1 LKWRAFQGILS
12 VFKPVENLFADK
24 TKFKK
29 YSIGFLCALSAAI
42 FGSIADVLPKP
53 ILEGDSSFDGLDP
66 IVMIT
71 VMYLVNSLIFTGI
84 TSKRNPIV
92 EIGKTNFMFLVLIGI
107 IEIIAT
113 GLFYFGLK
121 DTSATNA
128 AILGNSDIVFTSIIA
143 TMVFKE
149 SIKSN
154 EYFPYSLIIIGA
166 IIIPIWSDAIS
177 FDYQITKFVYGDLLI
192 LLAGL
197 FYGIEMNIYR
207 YVSSKVNSKRV
218 LQVISFVGGITAL
231 CAVIVLQIP
240 INLRPEDLPIILTAG
255 VFGIGI
261 SILLIVTAIK
271 YIGAIRAILIFSTTT
286 LFGIIFSFIILGEEI
301 HFLHFIAF
309 GLIFYATSLLRN
321 RISD

>member
-1 LKWRAFQGILS
+1 LKWKALQGVLS
-12 VFKPVENLFADK
+12 TFKSFGSLFTDK
-24 TKFKK
+24 TKFRK
-29 YSIGFLCALSAAI
+29 YSIGFLCALVAAI

-53 ILEGDSSFDGLDP
+53 ILEGDFSFVGLDP
-66 IVMIT
+66 IVMIAI
-71 VMYLVNSLIFTGI
+71 MYLVNSLIFTGI
-84 TSKRNPIV
+84 TPKRNPIA

-143 TMVFKE
+143 MIVFKE

-166 IIIPIWSDAIS
+166 IIIPVWSDAIS

-207 YVSSKVNSKRV
+207 HVSGKISSKRI
-218 LQVISFVGGITAL
+218 LQVISFVGGITSL

-240 INLRPEDLPIILTAG
+240 VNLRLEDLPIILTSG
-255 VFGIGI
+255 IFGIGV

-271 YIGAIRAILIFSTTT
+271 HIGTVRTILIFSSTT
-286 LFGIIFSFIILGEEI
+286 LFGIIFSFVILGEEI

-309 GLIFYATSLLRN
+309 GLIFFATILLRN